1 MKKQIIFFIPV
12 SLLLIII
19 IISCNQ
25 NNKLKSNVYD
35 WFKTGSKPDS
45 YEIGTDE
52 NVKYNNE
59 PVLSIK
65 STANVEDGFGTM
77 MKRIRPDKYS
87 GKRIR
92 MTAAIKTEDVD
103 VMAAMW
109 MRVDKNEKTL
119 QFDNM
124 NNRPI
129 KGTTDWTKY
138 EIVLDVSQSSTL
150 INYGV
155 LLSGNGQVWFN
166 RPEFEE
172 VGNDVPTTNIIN
184 DSDYN
189 KLPEKLENIPDG
201 IEVINIPDTVR
212 AAKIEGDTNNYYWF
226 HKTSVK
232 ALNEDL
238 EITEFGAYHWDY
250 GDWEF
255 GTVTGKPFT
264 KKDFEDWYNCKSG
277 KLIKGKEY
285 TDKKNWSRLPELQN
299 SIVLWYYLAK
309 NEKGEIF
316 KGTAMVV
323 CLTELIKK

>member
-1 MKKQIIFFIPV
+1 MKKQTIFFILV
-12 SLLLIII
+12 SILLIS

-25 NNKLKSNVYD
+25 DHKLKIVYD
-35 WFKTGSKPDS
+35 WFKTGSSPDS

-52 NVKYNNE
+52 NVKYNNK
-59 PVLSIK
+59 PAFSIK
-65 STANVEDGFGTM
+65 SVESVDSGFGTM
-77 MKRIRPDKYS
+77 MKRTSPGEYL
-87 GKRIR
+87 GKRVR
-92 MTAAIKTEDVD
+92 MTCMIKSEDVD

-109 MRVDKNEKTL
+109 MRVDKDEKTL

-138 EIVLDVSQSSTL
+138 EIVLDVPEISTL

-155 LLSGNGQVWFN
+155 LLSGDGQVWFN
-166 RPEFEE
+166 RPEFKV

-189 KLPEKLENIPDG
+189 KLPDKLKNIPDG
-201 IEVINIPDTVR
+201 IKVINVPDTVR
-212 AAKIEGDTNNYYWF
+212 AARINKDTIDYYWF

-232 ALNEDL
+232 AINEDL
-238 EITEFGAYHWDY
+238 EIIEFGAYHWAY

-264 KKDFEDWYNCKSG
+264 KKDFEDWFGCKGG
-277 KLIKGKEY
+277 KLIKGKIY
-285 TDKKNWSRLPELQN
+285 TDKSNWTKHPELQN
-299 SIVLWYYLAK
+299 SIVLWYYLGVNK
-309 NEKGEIF
+309 NGDIF
-316 KGTAMVV
+316 KGTAIVTY
-323 CLTELIKK
+323 LPELRKK